1 MKTLFIILV
10 ICMISTTAL
19 AQAPKKKVTEPK
31 PATQIS
37 QPEPKP
43 PIQTTSQP
51 QLWEAEPE
59 SLLGIK
65 LGVPVSESYPKC
77 NDNERWDRS
86 QFGATCWVSLFSDTI
101 EIVRPPE
108 IGLRIWSVMGIPIGG
123 LIEKVFFTFDHA
135 YYREMAELLKSKY
148 GPPTTEKIV
157 TLQNRMGASFDSLQL
172 IWVGRNLTL
181 EYHSRAT
188 KIDEGAVI
196 ITTKKYSESKK
207 INTEPYKGNL

>member
-10 ICMISTTAL
+10 ICMTSTNAL
-19 AQAPKKKVTEPK
+19 AQAPKKKVT
-31 PATQIS
+31 
-37 QPEPKP
+37 EPKP

-65 LGVPVSESYPKC
+65 LGVPISESYPKC
-77 NDNERWDRS
+77 NERLDRS
-86 QFGATCWVSLFSDTI
+86 PSPFGATCWSSFDIASHVTI
-101 EIVRPPE
+101 EYPPE